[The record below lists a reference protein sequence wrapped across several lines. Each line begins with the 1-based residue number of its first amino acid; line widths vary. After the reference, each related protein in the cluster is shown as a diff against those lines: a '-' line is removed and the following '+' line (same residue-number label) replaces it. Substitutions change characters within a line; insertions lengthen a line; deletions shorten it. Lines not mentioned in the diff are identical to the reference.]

1 MKKFLKI
8 CFTFVFVTLISV
20 LGLSDVYAAS
30 NMTITSKTY
39 VQTKF
44 SDGTYRKEAK
54 FGTNKGTAY
63 CITPSKTGGPKGT
76 TLTYTNSVTSGSTL
90 YLLQKAGSSNDSYL
104 ITQLAIWKLN
114 NNFIPAAYNKNSSIV
129 NKATSL
135 ANEAKKQSKY
145 SSSPS
150 MKVSTTKLTFTESSD
165 GKYYTS
171 NAVTVTIASVSKTTV
186 SVSGAKGAIINVNG
200 KDSGSSTTLSK
211 TSKLIIKVP
220 ASNVSSKTTVNVS
233 VKATGTKL
241 SYERYSGGKW
251 QDLIVLVKTPKTI
264 SASLSGTI
272 TPVVR
277 KCQYVNGKYYD
288 KDGKETTK
296 ENYSIQCEKHTCEK
310 VGDKYFGK
318 NGTIVSAEQYD
329 SECNKHT
336 CEKVGD
342 KFYGKNGTVVS
353 EEQYDSECNKH
364 TCEKVGDK
372 FFGKEGTTVTEEQ
385 YDLECN
391 KHTCEKVGDK
401 FFGKEGTIVTEEEY
415 DSECNKHTCEK
426 VGDKFYGKNGTVVSE
441 EQYDSEC
448 NKHTCEIVNGNYFGK
463 DGSTITADQY
473 DLECNKHTCE
483 IVNGNYFD
491 ASGNKTDEAT
501 YKSQCEKTIVPVP
514 DTGSTDG
521 LVYTVLGISLIGLT
535 FVGIKNYRKSI

>member
-1 MKKFLKI
+1 MKKVLKI
-8 CFTFVFVTLISV
+8 CFTFVFVALLSV
-20 LGLSDVYAAS
+20 FSLSDVYAAS

-63 CITPSKTGGPKGT
+63 CITPSKTGAPKGT

-129 NKATSL
+129 NKANSL

-165 GKYYTS
+165 GKYYSS

-186 SVSGAKGAIINVNG
+186 SVSGANGAIINVDG

-220 ASNVSSKTTVNVS
+220 ASNVSSNTTVNVS

-288 KDGKETTK
+288 KEGKETTK
-296 ENYSIQCEKHTCEK
+296 ENYSVQCE
-310 VGDKYFGK
+310 
-318 NGTIVSAEQYD
+318 
-329 SECNKHT
+329 
-336 CEKVGD
+336 
-342 KFYGKNGTVVS
+342 
-353 EEQYDSECNKH
+353 KH

-372 FFGKEGTTVTEEQ
+372 FFGKEGSIVTEEQ
-385 YDLECN
+385 YDSECN
-391 KHTCEKVGDK
+391 KHICEKVGDK

-426 VGDKFYGKNGTVVSE
+426 VGDKFFGKNGTVVSE

-463 DGSTITADQY
+463 DGSIITADQY

-491 ASGNKTDEAT
+491 ANGNKTDETT

-535 FVGIKNYRKSI
+535 FVGIKNYRKNI

>member
-1 MKKFLKI
+1 MKKVLKI
-8 CFTFVFVTLISV
+8 CFTFVFVALLSV
-20 LGLSDVYAAS
+20 FSLSDVYAVS

-63 CITPSKTGGPKGT
+63 CITPSKTGAPKGT

-129 NKATSL
+129 NKANSL

-165 GKYYTS
+165 GKYYSS

-288 KDGKETTK
+288 KEGKETTK

-329 SECNKHT
+329 SECNKHI
-336 CEKVGD
+336 
-342 KFYGKNGTVVS
+342 
-353 EEQYDSECNKH
+353 
-364 TCEKVGDK
+364 
-372 FFGKEGTTVTEEQ
+372 
-385 YDLECN
+385 
-391 KHTCEKVGDK
+391 CEKVGDK

-426 VGDKFYGKNGTVVSE
+426 VGDKFFGKNGTVVSE

-448 NKHTCEIVNGNYFGK
+448 NRHTCEIVNGNYFGK
-463 DGSTITADQY
+463 DGSIITADQY
-473 DLECNKHTCE
+473 DLECNRHTCE

-491 ASGNKTDEAT
+491 ANGNKTDEAT

-535 FVGIKNYRKSI
+535 FVGIKNYRKNI

>member
-1 MKKFLKI
+1 MKNFLKI
-8 CFTFVFVTLISV
+8 CFTFVFVALLSV
-20 LGLSDVYAAS
+20 FSLSDVYAAS

-63 CITPSKTGGPKGT
+63 CITPGKTGAPKGT

-129 NKATSL
+129 NKANSL

-165 GKYYTS
+165 GKYYSS

-288 KDGKETTK
+288 KEGKETTK

-329 SECNKHT
+329 SECNKHI
-336 CEKVGD
+336 
-342 KFYGKNGTVVS
+342 
-353 EEQYDSECNKH
+353 
-364 TCEKVGDK
+364 
-372 FFGKEGTTVTEEQ
+372 
-385 YDLECN
+385 
-391 KHTCEKVGDK
+391 CEKVGDK

-415 DSECNKHTCEK
+415 DSECNKHVCEK
-426 VGDKFYGKNGTVVSE
+426 VGDKFFGKNGTVVSE

-463 DGSTITADQY
+463 DGSIITADQY
-473 DLECNKHTCE
+473 DLECNRHTCE

-491 ASGNKTDEAT
+491 ANGNKTDEAT

-535 FVGIKNYRKSI
+535 FVGIKNYRKNI

>member
-1 MKKFLKI
+1 MKKVLKN
-8 CFTFVFVTLISV
+8 CFIFVFVALLSV
-20 LGLSDVYAAS
+20 FSLSDVYAAS

-54 FGTNKGTAY
+54 FGTNQGTAY
-63 CITPSKTGGPKGT
+63 CITPGKTGAPKGT

-129 NKATSL
+129 NKANSL

-165 GKYYTS
+165 GKYYSS

-233 VKATGTKL
+233 VKSTGTKL

-288 KDGKETTK
+288 KEGKETTK
-296 ENYSIQCEKHTCEK
+296 ENYSIQCE
-310 VGDKYFGK
+310 
-318 NGTIVSAEQYD
+318 
-329 SECNKHT
+329 
-336 CEKVGD
+336 
-342 KFYGKNGTVVS
+342 
-353 EEQYDSECNKH
+353 
-364 TCEKVGDK
+364 
-372 FFGKEGTTVTEEQ
+372 
-385 YDLECN
+385 

-426 VGDKFYGKNGTVVSE
+426 VGDKFFGKNGTVVSE

-463 DGSTITADQY
+463 DGSIITADQY
-473 DLECNKHTCE
+473 DLECNRHTCE

-491 ASGNKTDEAT
+491 ANGNKTDEAT

-535 FVGIKNYRKSI
+535 FVGIKNYRKNI

>member
-1 MKKFLKI
+1 
-8 CFTFVFVTLISV
+8 
-20 LGLSDVYAAS
+20 
-30 NMTITSKTY
+30 
-39 VQTKF
+39 
-44 SDGTYRKEAK
+44 
-54 FGTNKGTAY
+54 
-63 CITPSKTGGPKGT
+63 
-76 TLTYTNSVTSGSTL
+76 
-90 YLLQKAGSSNDSYL
+90 
-104 ITQLAIWKLN
+104 
-114 NNFIPAAYNKNSSIV
+114 
-129 NKATSL
+129 
-135 ANEAKKQSKY
+135 
-145 SSSPS
+145 

-165 GKYYTS
+165 GKYYSS

-288 KDGKETTK
+288 KEGKETTK

-329 SECNKHT
+329 SECNKHI
-336 CEKVGD
+336 
-342 KFYGKNGTVVS
+342 
-353 EEQYDSECNKH
+353 
-364 TCEKVGDK
+364 
-372 FFGKEGTTVTEEQ
+372 
-385 YDLECN
+385 
-391 KHTCEKVGDK
+391 CEKVGDK

-415 DSECNKHTCEK
+415 DSECNKHVCEK
-426 VGDKFYGKNGTVVSE
+426 VGDKFFGKNGTVVSE

-448 NKHTCEIVNGNYFGK
+448 NRHTCEIVNGNYFGK
-463 DGSTITADQY
+463 DGSIITADQY
-473 DLECNKHTCE
+473 DLECNRHTCE

-491 ASGNKTDEAT
+491 ANGNKTDEAT

-535 FVGIKNYRKSI
+535 FVGIKNYRKNI

>member
-1 MKKFLKI
+1 MKKVLKN
-8 CFTFVFVTLISV
+8 CFIFVFVALLSV
-20 LGLSDVYAAS
+20 FSLSDVYAAS

-63 CITPSKTGGPKGT
+63 CITPGKTGAPKGT

-129 NKATSL
+129 NKANSL

-165 GKYYTS
+165 GKYYSS
-171 NAVTVTIASVSKTTV
+171 NAVTVTIAGVSKTIV

-288 KDGKETTK
+288 KEGKETTK

-342 KFYGKNGTVVS
+342 KYFGKNGTIVS
-353 EEQYDSECNKH
+353 AEQYDSECNKH
-364 TCEKVGDK
+364 I
-372 FFGKEGTTVTEEQ
+372 
-385 YDLECN
+385 
-391 KHTCEKVGDK
+391 CEKVGDK

-426 VGDKFYGKNGTVVSE
+426 VGDKFFGKNGTVVSE

-448 NKHTCEIVNGNYFGK
+448 NRHTCEIVNGNYFGK
-463 DGSTITADQY
+463 AGSIITADQY
-473 DLECNKHTCE
+473 DLECNRHTCE

-491 ASGNKTDEAT
+491 ANGNKTDEAT

-535 FVGIKNYRKSI
+535 FVGIKNYRKNI

>member
-1 MKKFLKI
+1 MKNFLKI
-8 CFTFVFVTLISV
+8 CFTFVFVALLSV
-20 LGLSDVYAAS
+20 FSLSDVYAAS

-63 CITPSKTGGPKGT
+63 CITPGKTGAPKGT

-129 NKATSL
+129 NKANSL

-165 GKYYTS
+165 GKYYSS

-200 KDSGSSTTLSK
+200 KDSGSSTTLFK

-288 KDGKETTK
+288 KEGKETTK

-329 SECNKHT
+329 SECNKHI
-336 CEKVGD
+336 
-342 KFYGKNGTVVS
+342 
-353 EEQYDSECNKH
+353 
-364 TCEKVGDK
+364 
-372 FFGKEGTTVTEEQ
+372 
-385 YDLECN
+385 
-391 KHTCEKVGDK
+391 CEKVGDK

-415 DSECNKHTCEK
+415 DSECNKHVCEK
-426 VGDKFYGKNGTVVSE
+426 VGDKFFGKNGTVVSE

-463 DGSTITADQY
+463 DGSIITADQY
-473 DLECNKHTCE
+473 DLECNRHTCE

-491 ASGNKTDEAT
+491 ANGNKTDEAT

-535 FVGIKNYRKSI
+535 FVGIKNYRKNI

>member
-1 MKKFLKI
+1 MKKVLKN
-8 CFTFVFVTLISV
+8 CFIFVALLSIFS
-20 LGLSDVYAAS
+20 LSDVYAAS

-39 VQTKF
+39 IQTKF

-63 CITPSKTGGPKGT
+63 CITPSKTGAPKGT

-129 NKATSL
+129 NKVNSL

-165 GKYYTS
+165 GKYYSS

-288 KDGKETTK
+288 KEGKETTK

-310 VGDKYFGK
+310 VGDKFFGK
-318 NGTIVSAEQYD
+318 EGTIV
-329 SECNKHT
+329 T
-336 CEKVGD
+336 
-342 KFYGKNGTVVS
+342 
-353 EEQYDSECNKH
+353 EEQYDLDCNKH

-372 FFGKEGTTVTEEQ
+372 FF
-385 YDLECN
+385 
-391 KHTCEKVGDK
+391 
-401 FFGKEGTIVTEEEY
+401 
-415 DSECNKHTCEK
+415 
-426 VGDKFYGKNGTVVSE
+426 GKNGTVVSE

-463 DGSTITADQY
+463 DGSIITADQY

-491 ASGNKTDEAT
+491 ANSNKTDEAT

-535 FVGIKNYRKSI
+535 FVGIKNYRKNI

>member
-1 MKKFLKI
+1 MKKVLKN
-8 CFTFVFVTLISV
+8 CFIFVIVALLSV
-20 LGLSDVYAAS
+20 FSLSDVYAAS

-63 CITPSKTGGPKGT
+63 CITPGKTGAPKGT

-90 YLLQKAGSSNDSYL
+90 YLLQKTGSSNDSYL

-129 NKATSL
+129 NKANSL

-165 GKYYTS
+165 GKYYSS

-220 ASNVSSKTTVNVS
+220 ASNVSSNTTVNVS

-288 KDGKETTK
+288 KEGKETTK
-296 ENYSIQCEKHTCEK
+296 ENYSVQCE
-310 VGDKYFGK
+310 
-318 NGTIVSAEQYD
+318 
-329 SECNKHT
+329 
-336 CEKVGD
+336 
-342 KFYGKNGTVVS
+342 
-353 EEQYDSECNKH
+353 
-364 TCEKVGDK
+364 
-372 FFGKEGTTVTEEQ
+372 
-385 YDLECN
+385 

-401 FFGKEGTIVTEEEY
+401 FFGKEGTIVTEEQY
-415 DSECNKHTCEK
+415 DSECNKHICEK
-426 VGDKFYGKNGTVVSE
+426 VGDKFFGKNGTVVSE

-463 DGSTITADQY
+463 DGLIITADQY

-491 ASGNKTDEAT
+491 ANGNKTDETT

-535 FVGIKNYRKSI
+535 FVGIKNYRKNI

>member
-1 MKKFLKI
+1 MKKVLKN
-8 CFTFVFVTLISV
+8 CFIFVFVALLSV
-20 LGLSDVYAAS
+20 FSLSDVYAAS

-63 CITPSKTGGPKGT
+63 CITPGKTGAPKGT

-90 YLLQKAGSSNDSYL
+90 YLLQKTGSSNDSYL

-129 NKATSL
+129 NKANSL

-165 GKYYTS
+165 GKYYSS

-288 KDGKETTK
+288 KEGKETTK
-296 ENYSIQCEKHTCEK
+296 ENYSIQCE
-310 VGDKYFGK
+310 
-318 NGTIVSAEQYD
+318 
-329 SECNKHT
+329 
-336 CEKVGD
+336 
-342 KFYGKNGTVVS
+342 
-353 EEQYDSECNKH
+353 
-364 TCEKVGDK
+364 
-372 FFGKEGTTVTEEQ
+372 
-385 YDLECN
+385 

-415 DSECNKHTCEK
+415 DSECNKHVCEK
-426 VGDKFYGKNGTVVSE
+426 VGDKFFGKNGTVVSE

-448 NKHTCEIVNGNYFGK
+448 NRHTCEIVNGNYFGK
-463 DGSTITADQY
+463 DGSIITADQY
-473 DLECNKHTCE
+473 DLECNRHTCE

-491 ASGNKTDEAT
+491 ANGNKTDEAT

-535 FVGIKNYRKSI
+535 FVGIKNYRKNI

>member
-1 MKKFLKI
+1 MKKVLKN
-8 CFTFVFVTLISV
+8 CFIFVFVTLLSV
-20 LGLSDVYAAS
+20 FSLSDVYAAS

-39 VQTKF
+39 IQTKF

-63 CITPSKTGGPKGT
+63 CITPSKTGAPKGT

-129 NKATSL
+129 NKVNSL

-165 GKYYTS
+165 GKYYSS

-233 VKATGTKL
+233 VKSTGTKL

-288 KDGKETTK
+288 KEGKETTK

-342 KFYGKNGTVVS
+342 KF
-353 EEQYDSECNKH
+353 
-364 TCEKVGDK
+364 
-372 FFGKEGTTVTEEQ
+372 FGKEGTIVTEEQ

-401 FFGKEGTIVTEEEY
+401 FF
-415 DSECNKHTCEK
+415 
-426 VGDKFYGKNGTVVSE
+426 GKNGTVVSE

-463 DGSTITADQY
+463 DGSIITADQY

-491 ASGNKTDEAT
+491 ANGNKTDEAT

-535 FVGIKNYRKSI
+535 FVGIKNYRKNI